1 MGLAAFPKPGG
12 DHHRGAG
19 AALTKFSDEP
29 RNDLGRC
36 ADDSEI
42 WADGEALDIRVSQ
55 HALDSLMLGIDWHD
69 RAIETALEEIACQH
83 RAHRGRR
90 LAGTDEGN
98 RSRFEQVVEIAD
110 GHKIASLIYRGSCHI
125 LAWSHCA
132 LHTTAA

>member
-55 HALDSLMLGIDWHD
+55 HALDSLMLGIDRHD
-69 RAIETALEEIACQH
+69 RAVETALEEIARKH
-83 RAHRGRR
+83 RTHGARC
-90 LAGTDEGN
+90 LARPNEG
-98 RSRFEQVVEIAD
+98 D
-110 GHKIASLIYRGSCHI
+110 
-125 LAWSHCA
+125 
-132 LHTTAA
+132 